1 MSPDGQ
7 GVALGTAQGVV
18 KRVTPD
24 YPAKG
29 EAFELIG
36 LKPGDEVVGAVA
48 LTTGDEDLVMITSD
62 AQLLRTPASGVR
74 PQGRPAGGMA
84 GIKLSPRARVIC
96 FGAVLPDDPDAVV
109 VTVAVDSTAL
119 PGTDVG
125 SVKVSALEE
134 FPIKGRATGGV
145 RAQRFLKG
153 EDTLSVAWVG
163 TGPALA
169 ADADGKPV
177 DLPGALG
184 KRDASGSPPS
194 ATVAGLGGTPQLD

>member
-1 MSPDGQ
+1 MAPEGP
-7 GVALGTAQGVV
+7 GVALATAGGVV

-29 EAFELIG
+29 DVFELIG
-36 LKPGDEVVGAVA
+36 LKPGDLVVGVA
-48 LTTGDEDLVMITSD
+48 TLATGDEDLVMITSD

-84 GIKLSPRARVIC
+84 GIKLAPKASVIA
-96 FGAVLPDDPDAVV
+96 FGAVDPEDPDAVV
-109 VTVAVDSTAL
+109 VTVAIDSTAL
-119 PGTDVG
+119 AGTDVG

-134 FPIKGRATGGV
+134 FPVKGRATGGV

-169 ADADGKPV
+169 ADVDGKPV

-184 KRDASGSPPS
+184 KRDGSGTPPP
-194 ATVAGLGGTPQLD
+194 AAIAGLGGAAALD